1 MPKLSLRHIYK
12 IYPSRD
18 KGPSI
23 FKRIFKRGEVKA
35 PEDVVAVKDF
45 NLEIDDGEFVVF
57 VGPSGCGKSTTL
69 RMIAGLEDISAGE
82 LYLDD
87 VLLNNVDPMNR
98 DMAMVFQNYAL
109 YPHLSAYD
117 NIAFGL
123 KIRKVE
129 EEVKGADGTIQIV
142 KRHLTKEEIDEKV
155 QWAAE
160 ILGIKE
166 LLKRKP
172 SEMSGGQMQRV
183 ALGRAI
189 VRGPKLFL
197 LDEPLSNL
205 DAKLRT
211 SMRSEIVKLHQ
222 QLHTTFIYVT
232 HDQIEAMTMGT
243 KIVVMKDGVVQQ
255 VDKPTD
261 VFSYP
266 NNAFVAGFIGTP
278 QMNFFEATVT
288 SNGDDV
294 VMEFV
299 NGEKMTVSAKEMR
312 KMKEEYR
319 DGKPHKLLVGVR
331 AEHIEIAET
340 GLTTKLSISEV
351 LGSNTNLFVHFD
363 GHDKDYIVSVEN
375 KGTIMESGTTLHLRF
390 KHDKI
395 HLFDAETSES
405 ILERNF

>member
-23 FKRIFKRGEVKA
+23 FKRIFKRGEAKT

-129 EEVKGADGTIQIV
+129 EEVKDADGTTKIV

-299 NGEKMTVSAKEMR
+299 NGEKMTVPAKEMR

-340 GLTTKLSISEV
+340 GITTKLSISEV

-363 GHDKDYIVSVEN
+363 GHAKDYIVSVEN

>member
-23 FKRIFKRGEVKA
+23 FKRIFKRGEAKA

-129 EEVKGADGTIQIV
+129 EEVKDADGTTKIV

-299 NGEKMTVSAKEMR
+299 NGEKMTVPAKEMR

-331 AEHIEIAET
+331 AEHIELAET